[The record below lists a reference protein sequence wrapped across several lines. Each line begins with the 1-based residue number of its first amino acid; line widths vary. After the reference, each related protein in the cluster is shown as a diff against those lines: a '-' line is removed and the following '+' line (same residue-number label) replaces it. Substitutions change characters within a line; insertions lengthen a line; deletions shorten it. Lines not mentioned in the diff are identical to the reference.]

1 MFTIDINF
9 KKNVILAE
17 IKTSLEELQKDE
29 LEYAFYLYKDNIKT
43 ETKWYSKQPFCIFN
57 IEDDSSFYYVKGFI
71 KDYKDAKPIIIDSE
85 IKSYEKESHLNE
97 KKHIFILMRYSILSN
112 DSARSWKIGR
122 RDINE
127 YRQILFSDDRLDLH
141 ENLFFNLSLHSID
154 KAVKN
159 SASNVKLII
168 FISTELPNARKK
180 KLYDAASERSYLIIK
195 ELSPTDKTLVSMGD
209 EVVNLVSEYSGELM
223 YATVRLDDDDA
234 LHPQFLNCLD
244 EYLEP
249 AYVGKCVSFS
259 CGYAGLFDGS
269 KFTSFHKMNAMN
281 IALGLTAISKKC
293 ENGEIKGLKS
303 IYNSSISHSRTH
315 WKIPVV
321 ADGISPMYIR
331 TVHAQGDFYSK
342 DYEKKLS
349 AAETVANQEVLEDF
363 LLKTKLV
370 Y

>member
-1 MFTIDINF
+1 MFTIDISF
-9 KKNVILAE
+9 KKDVILAE
-17 IKTSLEELQKDE
+17 IKTSLEKLKNDD
-29 LEYAFYLYKDNIKT
+29 LEYAFYLYKDNVKI
-43 ETKWYSKQPFCIFN
+43 ETKWYSKQSFCMFSL
-57 IEDDSSFYYVKGFI
+57 EDDSGFYYVKGFI
-71 KDYKDAKPIIIDSE
+71 KDSQGVRPTMIDSD
-85 IKSYEKESHLNE
+85 IKIYEKPYDLNE

-112 DSARSWKIGR
+112 DSARSWKIGQNGV
-122 RDINE
+122 DE
-127 YRQILFSDDRLDLH
+127 YRKMLFSDERLDLH
-141 ENLFFNLSLHSID
+141 ENLFFNLTLHSID
-154 KAVKN
+154 EAVKH
-159 SASNVKLII
+159 SDSNVSLVI
-168 FISTELPNARKK
+168 FISTELPDFRKK
-180 KLYDAASERSYLIIK
+180 KLYDAATEREYLIIK
-195 ELSPTDKTLVSMGD
+195 ELSPTDKTLISIGD
-209 EVVNLVSEYSGELM
+209 EVVNLVSKYSEKVV

-234 LHPQFLNCLD
+234 LHPQFLKFLD
-244 EYLEP
+244 EYIEP

-259 CGYAGLFDGS
+259 NGYAGLFNGS
-269 KFTSFHKMNAMN
+269 KFVAFHTMNAIN
-281 IALGLTAISKKC
+281 NAQGLATISMKMP
-293 ENGEIKGLKS
+293 NGEIKGLKS